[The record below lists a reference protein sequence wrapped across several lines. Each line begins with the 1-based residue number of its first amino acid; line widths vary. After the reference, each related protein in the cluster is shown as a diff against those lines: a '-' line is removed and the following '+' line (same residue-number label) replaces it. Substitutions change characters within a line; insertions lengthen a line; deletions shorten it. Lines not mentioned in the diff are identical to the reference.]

1 MIVWIDASSPAARLK
16 VFGLTVTERHL
27 QALLRLEA
35 KPAQVIIDTG
45 NADHSTFSIPAE
57 VAARLPITWSSST
70 ASFAARV
77 SDVLSARGAD
87 SVLLLDGTV
96 LADQRLHGQLAT
108 SNAALAVFSPDK
120 AENASMLFLPAA
132 SSATIQNQPADLPAL
147 ARNLVAAGMAR
158 ELTQESFDGFIRKL
172 RRSLPFYLF
181 RIGDTAAAAKVQRFL
196 FWSNYK
202 GSTDLFTRYVYPPLV
217 WLLVRPLARARIHP
231 NLVTLVSIVLTFGAV
246 PFFAHAQW
254 VLGFVMAYGM
264 SVLDSVDGKLA
275 RLTFTDS
282 RLGNFLDHGLDIVH
296 PPIWYL
302 AWAYGLG
309 LYGEGWSSPLG
320 YATIAILVFYVMD
333 RLILKIYPRFFQR
346 GFHTHSKL
354 DATVRSFIARR
365 NINLPLFLLGIVCG
379 LGREAFFLISAWQI
393 ATATYHGVRTFWILA
408 VQKAHRNPDA
418 KPVHIAA
425 DLD

>member
-1 MIVWIDASSPAARLK
+1 MMVWIDAAAPAARLK

-27 QALLRLEA
+27 QALLRLEP
-35 KPAQVIIDTG
+35 KPSSIVIDTG
-45 NADHSTFSIPAE
+45 AGTAADFGIPAA
-57 VAARLPITWSSST
+57 VTTRLPITWTKSD
-70 ASFAARV
+70 APFAARLNQAIEQGGGG
-77 SDVLSARGAD
+77 D
-87 SVLLLDGTV
+87 LLVLDGTV
-96 LADQRLHGQLAT
+96 LADQRLHGQMIKSAD
-108 SNAALAVFSPDK
+108 SLAVFAPDK
-120 AENASMLFLPAA
+120 AEHAAMLFLKSAA
-132 SSATIQNQPADLPAL
+132 PVPPGADLVGL
-147 ARNLVAAGMAR
+147 ARDLAAAGKAR

-181 RIGDTAAAAKVQRFL
+181 RIGDAAAAAKVQRFM

-231 NLVTLVSIVLTFGAV
+231 NLVTLVSIALTFGAV
-246 PFFAHAQW
+246 PFFAGGQW
-254 VLGFVMAYGM
+254 LVGFLMAYGM

-282 RLGNFLDHGLDIVH
+282 RLGNFLDHGLDMVH
-296 PPIWYL
+296 PPIWYV

-309 LYGEGWSSPLG
+309 LGAQGWDSPLG
-320 YATIAILVFYVMD
+320 YATIAILVFYVLD

-365 NINLPLFLLGIVCG
+365 NINLPLFLLGIVFG

-393 ATATYHGVRTFWILA
+393 ATAAYHGCRTFWILA
-408 VQKAHRNPDA
+408 VQKAHRNPQA
-418 KPVHIAA
+418 KPAHVAA
-425 DLD
+425 DLE

>member
-1 MIVWIDASSPAARLK
+1 MMVWIDAASPAARLK

-27 QALLRLEA
+27 QALLRLET
-35 KPAQVIIDTG
+35 KPARIVIDTG
-45 NADHSTFSIPAE
+45 SQEPAALGIPAE
-57 VAARLPITWSSST
+57 IVNRLPVTWVKAAGTFGARLNQ
-70 ASFAARV
+70 ALAQLGG
-77 SDVLSARGAD
+77 SD
-87 SVLLLDGTV
+87 LLVLDGTA
-96 LADQRLHGQLAT
+96 LADQRLHGQLVKSAG
-108 SNAALAVFSPDK
+108 NLAVFAPDR
-120 AENASMLFLPAA
+120 AENAAMLFLKSVPPLDPGA
-132 SSATIQNQPADLPAL
+132 ADLAGL
-147 ARNLVAAGMAR
+147 ARGLVQSGAAR

-181 RIGDTAAAAKVQRFL
+181 RIGDDAAAAKVQRFL

-231 NLVTLVSIVLTFGAV
+231 NLVTLVSIALTFGAV
-246 PFFAHAQW
+246 PFFAEAQW
-254 VLGFVMAYGM
+254 VIGFLMAYGM

-282 RLGNFLDHGLDIVH
+282 RLGNFLDHGLDMVH
-296 PPIWYL
+296 PPIWYV

-309 LYGEGWSSPLG
+309 LGAEGWHSTLG
-320 YATIAILVFYVMD
+320 YATIAILVFYVLD

-365 NINLPLFLLGIVCG
+365 NINLPLFLLGVLFG
-379 LGREAFFLISAWQI
+379 LGREAFLLISAWQI
-393 ATATYHGVRTFWILA
+393 ATAAYHGSRTFWILA
-408 VQKAHRNPDA
+408 VRKAHRDPKA
-418 KPVHIAA
+418 KPAHVAA